1 MCIKA
6 VDRFLFVF
14 KSVADSYKTQE
25 ICDKIIPN
33 APFVLKSCLGGHR
46 TQERCD
52 EVVDDFL
59 PALKFVSDWFLTD
72 KMIKKLHN
80 VLFADDGIP
89 FFDEDSG
96 NIPFLAIKWVFLV

>member
-6 VDRFLFVF
+6 VDRFFFVF

-72 KMIKKLHN
+72 KMIKK
-80 VLFADDGIP
+80 FITFYSQMMAY
-89 FFDEDSG
+89 
-96 NIPFLAIKWVFLV
+96 PFLMKILVISHF